1 MGNGAKTV
9 GYTANG
15 EASDWMLAERGIY
28 ALSPELGTQSLDS
41 QKFFL
46 DDFAT
51 IKDVAS
57 NNHPWMLYV
66 TKQLQPWLHFNFT
79 GIHENSQEKMLTF
92 QIQNLGLTDLDQS
105 SVKLVVN
112 NSLFKEVRTTL
123 GGKEISTHCAE
134 DHCYHDVTG
143 VAAQNH
149 EQIQLHLIKSPGVEI
164 GHQESITLEYW
175 HNKALQ

>member
-1 MGNGAKTV
+1 
-9 GYTANG
+9 
-15 EASDWMLAERGIY
+15 
-28 ALSPELGTQSLDS
+28 
-41 QKFFL
+41 
-46 DDFAT
+46 
-51 IKDVAS
+51 
-57 NNHPWMLYV
+57 MLYA

-92 QIQNLGLTDLDQS
+92 QIQNLGLSDLDQS

-112 NSLFKEVRTTL
+112 NSLFSEVRATL

-143 VAAQNH
+143 VAAQTH

-164 GHQESITLEYW
+164 GPQESITLEYW
-175 HNKALQ
+175 HNKALQQIEHVPQN